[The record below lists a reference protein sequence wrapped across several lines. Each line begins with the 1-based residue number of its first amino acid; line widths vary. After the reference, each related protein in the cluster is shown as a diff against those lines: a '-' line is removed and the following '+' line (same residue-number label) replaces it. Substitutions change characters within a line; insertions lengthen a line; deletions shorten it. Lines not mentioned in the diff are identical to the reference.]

1 MTGQTQI
8 NIEDTVGE
16 KTPDTDVPQNRSLF
30 KKLLTLKMIII
41 YCIVFVLAGASFF
54 AWWFFFLKGS
64 DKISLDKAKQAAQT
78 VQAEKNGDKK
88 NKPQFKNIVELAPF
102 VKIKLKPSG
111 NFSLIT
117 MSIAL
122 QLADN
127 NMRQTIEADKSII
140 RKIITHETEK
150 MTWFVL
156 RNPEGKLKLKYNL
169 IKTINSALSKSSN
182 AKINNLYFTNFIMQ

>member
-1 MTGQTQI
+1 VTGQTQI

>member
-1 MTGQTQI
+1 MTGQTEI

-16 KTPDTDVPQNRSLF
+16 KTTETDALHKKSLF

-41 YCIVFVLAGASFF
+41 YCIVFVLVAGGLFSL
-54 AWWFFFLKGS
+54 WFFFLEGS
-64 DKISLDKAKQAAQT
+64 DKASLDKAKQAAQT
-78 VQAEKNGDKK
+78 VQAEKNGEKK
-88 NKPQFKNIVELAPF
+88 NKPRFKNIVELAPF

-111 NFSLIT
+111 NFFLIT
-117 MSIAL
+117 MGIAL

-127 NMRQTIEADKSII
+127 NMRQVIEADKSII
-140 RKIITHETEK
+140 RTIITHETEK
-150 MTWFVL
+150 MTWSVL